1 VRRTSTRA
9 GYRAIPTLTFEPEEL
24 AAVLASGQLARKL
37 DDPLLTS
44 HFESAVRKLTF
55 DLHLTAAP
63 SPEDDEVITNPH
75 RDGGGAQLR
84 QLGTAL
90 LRLKRV
96 TFAYHTMSSDRT
108 AKRTVEPYGLFL
120 QSGHWYLAARDVEH
134 DVVRN
139 FRVSRMSDVAVNAKK
154 PQSTDYAIPRSFRP
168 TKHARSRKAWELG
181 DGDVEEA
188 TVKFVGSKGAVRAAA
203 SLGHPVRGAP
213 GQRRFQVRR
222 ADVFVRWLLSF
233 AGDAVPLAPPRLV
246 EAYRDL
252 VRETLAVYDGGDR

>member
-1 VRRTSTRA
+1 MQRSTRA
-9 GYRAIPTLTFEPEEL
+9 GYRAIPTLTFEPDEL
-24 AAVLASGQLARKL
+24 AAVLAAGQLARRL

-63 SPEDDEVITNPH
+63 SAAHDDMITNPH

-96 TFAYHTMSSDRT
+96 TFAYHTISTDRT

-120 QSGHWYLAARDVEH
+120 QSGHWYLAARDVEQ
-134 DVVRN
+134 DAIRN
-139 FRVSRMSDVAVNAKK
+139 FRVSRMSNVAVNAKK
-154 PQSTDYAIPRSFRP
+154 PQTTDYVIPRSFRP
-168 TKHARSRKAWELG
+168 SKHARSRKAWELG
-181 DGDVEEA
+181 DGEAEEA
-188 TVKFVGSKGAVRAAA
+188 IVKFVGSKGAVRAAA
-203 SLGHPVRGAP
+203 SLGDPVRGAP

-222 ADVFVRWLLSF
+222 ADVFARWLLSF
-233 AGDAVPLAPPRLV
+233 AGDAVPLAPAGLV
-246 EAYRDL
+246 ASYRAL
-252 VRETLAVYDGGDR
+252 VRETLAIYDGGAR